1 MGEDNPDEPTR
12 DVVTAKGIKT
22 DDITSSKDVATA
34 QLIEEPGK
42 QQQQQQAD
50 QVRIRLDMNTPT
62 NEI

>member
-12 DVVTAKGIKT
+12 DVVTAKEIKT

-42 QQQQQQAD
+42 QQQQAD
-50 QVRIRLDMNTPT
+50 QVRTRLDMNTPT